1 MRLAVPILP
10 IATLI
15 ALPCFLLFPGPLA
28 AQTSLPTFSTRVL
41 QLDSTAPQTSDEL
54 PLSPTPTVQPESP
67 DTLMVFGRFD
77 SPDLALSSLAEIGVS
92 DGLGRPRPLIIETT
106 TLTREFGEIV
116 GMTLAFELD
125 PASLQAGPPRIE
137 WGPGV
142 VRSNREVPLLAFP
155 PDAVNRLRRFLP
167 APMDSPPQEETQLAT
182 IAIIAD
188 SRADIYFWWYLL
200 PMAVVF
206 GLLAVKK
213 LWTP

>member
-1 MRLAVPILP
+1 MRLAVPLLP

-15 ALPCFLLFPGPLA
+15 ALPSFLLSPAPLA
-28 AQTSLPTFSTRVL
+28 DHTSPPAPSIRVL
-41 QLDSTAPQTSDEL
+41 QLDSIPPQASDDV
-54 PLSPTPTVQPESP
+54 PLSPTPAVQPESP

-77 SPDLALSSLAEIGVS
+77 SPDLALSSLAEMGVS
-92 DGLGRPRPLIIETT
+92 DGLGRPCPLIIETT
-106 TLTREFGEIV
+106 TLTREFGKIV
-116 GMTLAFELD
+116 GVTLAFELD
-125 PASLQAGPPRIE
+125 PASLEAGPPRIE

-142 VRSNREVPLLAFP
+142 VRSNREVPRLSFP
-155 PDAVNRLRRFLP
+155 PDAVNRLRRFRP
-167 APMDSPPQEETQLAT
+167 EPMEAPIQEETQLAT